1 MELSLLQ
8 HAKDKAPRQVTLD
21 DVVKLIRSDAWPA
34 GYEPLMVVGAVVN
47 GGLQKKN
54 IRWLNGLCITH
65 IRGDSQKVRDDP
77 HTKVC
82 WSDQN
87 GGMFVIY
94 EYELNDGYGKDQQ
107 TRYYSRVQHFGMAY
121 YAHLTGGEPD
131 HTLVG
136 VTKPVPLCHDPDLL
150 YNAEAM
156 AFHSADISGKP
167 HEKQDGGREKYAKP
181 KEIKDWLNA
190 RVKLRRNMVTGRE
203 EYSEYLGADTNDI
216 WFDVWKPVDDIWL
229 NTQWMEM
236 EDEQA
241 VEFKHLKRIIKSS
254 FVPSF
259 HPFRTYLDS
268 LPKWNGTDDGIR
280 ALSMTVQVKGADG
293 TYDVKEQDLFYRVLK
308 KWLVGMVAGWLDE
321 EEVNS
326 SILVLLGYQGVG
338 KTTWFSYLL
347 PPELRCYFQIK
358 VNASRM
364 SNDDIIALS
373 RSGLVCLEELDKMKS
388 EENNKL
394 KSVTTMRFSDVRQPY
409 DVFAEHR
416 KIIASYCGTGNNIQF
431 LNDPSGN
438 RRWLPFEVDSITS
451 PRDIPFDY
459 EAIYSQAYGLYLQG
473 YEYYFSDQ
481 ENEFINE
488 RNKERFCVSD
498 PEQELV
504 EEFFRK
510 PTEDNPGELVTSVRA
525 ADIVSTFSNH
535 VKPVAIGRALARLGF
550 ERGRQGNSRGYYV
563 VVIPPDER
571 KRLAISRAVAA
582 MSRRR
587 KAIQSPIPP
596 DEPALF

>member
-1 MELSLLQ
+1 
-8 HAKDKAPRQVTLD
+8 
-21 DVVKLIRSDAWPA
+21 
-34 GYEPLMVVGAVVN
+34 
-47 GGLQKKN
+47 
-54 IRWLNGLCITH
+54 
-65 IRGDSQKVRDDP
+65 
-77 HTKVC
+77 
-82 WSDQN
+82 
-87 GGMFVIY
+87 
-94 EYELNDGYGKDQQ
+94 
-107 TRYYSRVQHFGMAY
+107 
-121 YAHLTGGEPD
+121 
-131 HTLVG
+131 
-136 VTKPVPLCHDPDLL
+136 
-150 YNAEAM
+150 
-156 AFHSADISGKP
+156 
-167 HEKQDGGREKYAKP
+167 
-181 KEIKDWLNA
+181 
-190 RVKLRRNMVTGRE
+190 
-203 EYSEYLGADTNDI
+203 
-216 WFDVWKPVDDIWL
+216 
-229 NTQWMEM
+229 
-236 EDEQA
+236 
-241 VEFKHLKRIIKSS
+241 
-254 FVPSF
+254 
-259 HPFRTYLDS
+259 
-268 LPKWNGTDDGIR
+268 
-280 ALSMTVQVKGADG
+280 
-293 TYDVKEQDLFYRVLK
+293 
-308 KWLVGMVAGWLDE
+308 
-321 EEVNS
+321 
-326 SILVLLGYQGVG
+326 
-338 KTTWFSYLL
+338 
-347 PPELRCYFQIK
+347 
-358 VNASRM
+358 M

-438 RRWLPFEVDSITS
+438 RRWLPFEVESITS

-587 KAIQSPIPP
+587 KTSQSPIPP